1 MKMEYYDSKAET
13 RLEAYADT
21 VVIEKEGYTSYIAA
35 IRFGGYPESV
45 KGICPE

>member
-21 VVIEKEGYTSYIAA
+21 VKQHDRETVDRLENLLLKK
-35 IRFGGYPESV
+35 RD
-45 KGICPE
+45 